1 MKFHEILGIRENATL
16 NEIEAAYTKKK
27 RLLSTNKHLMCLS
40 SYQKKYEELEMAYQ
54 QSIEWLVLSPQERIK
69 EKSDSIEKPH
79 TEIRLYSSAI
89 GICTLC
95 TTNCYDE
102 EEKET
107 CPYCCEPLDCCA
119 YTFDGAIILA
129 VIAGVVY
136 FAVQIVRAI
145 IDQKDESDKQ
155 KRIAKY
161 DSAVASNM
169 RLQEELVRIND
180 QIRDAQTERERLES
194 ILIESLA
201 FSTLFESMGTISFQN
216 VLNKQKLIL
225 DEYEKK
231 IAKLNIEKKDL
242 QDKIDANSKIIHSGR
257 R

>member
-1 MKFHEILGIRENATL
+1 MKFHEILGIRENATPH
-16 NEIEAAYTKKK
+16 EIEAAYTKKK
-27 RLLSTNKHLMCLS
+27 RLLNTNKHLMYLP
-40 SYQKKYEELEMAYQ
+40 SYQEKHEEIERAYQ
-54 QSIEWLVLSPQERIK
+54 QSIEWLGLSPQERIK
-69 EKSDSIEKPH
+69 EKSNNIEKPH
-79 TEIRLYSSAI
+79 TGIRLYSSAI

-95 TTNCYDE
+95 TTNCYGE
-102 EEKET
+102 EDKET

-136 FAVQIVRAI
+136 GAVQIIIAI
-145 IDQKDESDKQ
+145 IHHKDESDKQ

-169 RLQEELVRIND
+169 RLQEELIRIND
-180 QIRDAQTERERLES
+180 QIRDTQAERDRLES

-201 FSTLFESMGTISFQN
+201 FSTLFESMGTISIQN
-216 VLNKQKLIL
+216 VLNKHKLIL
-225 DEYEKK
+225 DEHEKK
-231 IAKLNIEKKDL
+231 ITKLNIEKKDL
-242 QDKIDANSKIIHSGR
+242 QDKIDANSKIIHFGR